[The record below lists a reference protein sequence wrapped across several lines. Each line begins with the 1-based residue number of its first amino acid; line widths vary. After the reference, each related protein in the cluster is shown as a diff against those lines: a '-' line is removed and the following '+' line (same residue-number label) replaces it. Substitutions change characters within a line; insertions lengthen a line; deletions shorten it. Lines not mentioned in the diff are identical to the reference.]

1 MTIGKREFLRLTAAA
16 AAALTLAACG
26 GGGDPAMP
34 SSGGGGGS
42 GGGGAGGTGALT
54 IAGTSNFPD
63 AGTNLVPDAGLA
75 AGASLSTT
83 AGNLLNVAINS
94 LVNGNVR
101 FFSLP
106 LGGSAAPA
114 INSSYTIITDGAA
127 GAGSPL
133 ALVATNALT
142 AKTYSWSSE
151 SGTVKIT
158 AISATSVDLLFT
170 NVTFH
175 PTPNTDPAAAFATGK
190 VILNGTVTIPRR

>member
-26 GGGDPAMP
+26 GGDDPAMP
-34 SSGGGGGS
+34 SSGGGGVG
-42 GGGGAGGTGALT
+42 GGTGALT
-54 IAGTSNFPD
+54 ITGTSNFPD

-75 AGASLSTT
+75 AGASMSTT

-94 LVNGNVR
+94 LVNGTVR

-114 INSSYTIITDGAA
+114 VNSSYTIITDGAA

-133 ALVATNALT
+133 TLVATNALT

-158 AISATSVDLLFT
+158 AISATSVDLQFT
-170 NVTFH
+170 SVTFH